1 MDRRYRYQVI
11 DRIEVSN
18 TLTGFMWIT
27 LLRETA
33 DESAVSRF
41 LTDVFSLEGKDAL
54 ANMLVKGY
62 DMEDIDD
69 FGVPA
74 CIAEM
79 QVKDWF
85 DWQDSK
91 QMDVD
96 KD

>member
-11 DRIEVSN
+11 DRIEVAN
-18 TLTGFMWIT
+18 TLAGFMWIT

-33 DESAVSRF
+33 DESEVTKF
-41 LTDVFSLEGKDAL
+41 LTDVAALEGVDAT

-69 FGVPA
+69 YGVPA

-79 QVKDWF
+79 QPQDWF
-85 DWQDSK
+85 NWQDSK

-96 KD
+96 KE